1 VVSAAAAGT
10 DSLRTLGA
18 ASEKESTSTNS
29 FSEPDGQLSQKLNR
43 GQKQTPFRL
52 SVSTKASSSKAEG
65 TRRTPTE
72 ETFFTAFFNFLR
84 PIWARPEAAWSSASE
99 VRLEVLRL
107 RFDDSRDLVLE
118 GLTPEE
124 VPSPTDDDE
133 LRFEDLIRGALM
145 GAAEQLATAT
155 AGTFSLGPGPREL
168 KDLSPQTSE
177 NTRLIL
183 LLCFTRALYAL
194 YSFMVYSPIMTFTL
208 FSISAMKASAL

>member
-1 VVSAAAAGT
+1 M
-10 DSLRTLGA
+10 
-18 ASEKESTSTNS
+18 
-29 FSEPDGQLSQKLNR
+29 
-43 GQKQTPFRL
+43 
-52 SVSTKASSSKAEG
+52 
-65 TRRTPTE
+65 E

-84 PIWARPEAAWSSASE
+84 LIWARPEAAWSSASE
-99 VRLEVLRL
+99 VRSEVLRL

-124 VPSPTDDDE
+124 VPSLTDDE
-133 LRFEDLIRGALM
+133 PRFEDLIRGALM

-183 LLCFTRALYAL
+183 FLCFTRALYAL

-208 FSISAMKASAL
+208 FSISTMKASAL